1 MTIDRR
7 LYGNELNPKALK
19 DIRAIHESMETE
31 TDPEEITRLNMLEMM
46 SAMEIGMY
54 PCYRNWRS
62 YFPY

>member
-1 MTIDRR
+1 MRIDRR

-46 SAMEIGMY
+46 AGMEMGAS
-54 PCYRNWRS
+54 PLYRSWRS